1 MHAVI
6 VSVTINDRE
15 AATTNL
21 RNEIVPMLKQAP
33 GFVAG
38 YWVRLDMDGG
48 TEGRGVIVFESED
61 AARAVADQVQQRPG
75 DEVTFNSVDIGE
87 VVEHA

>member
-6 VSVTINDRE
+6 VSVTINDAD
-15 AATTNL
+15 AATARL
-21 RNEIVPMLKQAP
+21 RNEIVPQVRQAP

-38 YWVRLDMDGG
+38 YWTRING
-48 TEGRGVIVFESED
+48 EGRGTMIFESED
-61 AARAVADQVQQRPG
+61 AAQGAANMIQEQPER
-75 DEVTFNSVDIGE
+75 DEVTVNSVDVGE

>member
-15 AATTNL
+15 AARENL
-21 RNEIVPMLKQAP
+21 RNEIVPRVKQAP

-38 YWVRLDMDGG
+38 YWVGIEGDK
-48 TEGRGVIVFESED
+48 GRGTIVFESEE
-61 AARAVADQVQQRPG
+61 AARAVAEQVQANPG
-75 DEVTFNSVDIGE
+75 EAVTIDSVDVGE
-87 VVEHA
+87 VVESA